1 MLLGRTAS
9 GLYWMY
15 RYIERAEN
23 IARIVDAG
31 LRMALTRTSDAPAE
45 WSSVLVSSG
54 TDDGYR
60 QKYDAYA
67 ADTVTD
73 YLLRDR
79 DNPSSV
85 LSCIE
90 AARSNARM
98 VRTALTRE
106 AWESVN
112 GAWLALRRRAA
123 GAGER
128 TAGRARPGEAR
139 NRADPRQLYST
150 MLRNEIFD
158 FAQIGAF
165 VERADNTARIIDVK
179 YHLLLPSVSHV
190 GTILDNYQ
198 WETILRCVAAHRS
211 YRWVYDVQYKPMNIA
226 DYLILNGRMPRS
238 LRYCYG
244 RVVSS
249 LNLLAKDYGVTPVS
263 RHGHE
268 DPANAVRHLGRAD
281 LQERPARVPDR
292 LHRPQQQPRP
302 KSPRLTTST
311 ETCHATRHPT
321 HLALSVRRSS
331 HPCTATAAAAPA
343 VGRQTVRAWQ
353 VTIDGVEPSL
363 SYADG
368 RQPDRP
374 RAARPRREGR
384 DRRRRGRRRRDAGPR
399 GHPRSS

>member
-98 VRTALTRE
+98 VRTALTRGRG
-106 AWESVN
+106 VN
-112 GAWLALRRRAA
+112 GARAALRRAA

-139 NRADPRQLYST
+139 NRADPRQLLQHDAAQRD
-150 MLRNEIFD
+150 LRF
-158 FAQIGAF
+158 
-165 VERADNTARIIDVK
+165 RADRRVRRARRQHCADHRREIPPAAAVGVARRHDPRQLPVGDDPALRRRAPFVPLGVRRAVQADE
-179 YHLLLPSVSHV
+179 HRRLPDPERPHAALAALLLRARRVEPEPARE
-190 GTILDNYQ
+190 G
-198 WETILRCVAAHRS
+198 LRC
-211 YRWVYDVQYKPMNIA
+211 D
-226 DYLILNGRMPRS
+226 
-238 LRYCYG
+238 
-244 RVVSS
+244 
-249 LNLLAKDYGVTPVS
+249 TPVS

-292 LHRPQQQPRP
+292 LHRPQQQPRA
-302 KSPRLTTST
+302 
-311 ETCHATRHPT
+311 EIAQ
-321 HLALSVRRSS
+321 AYNF
-331 HPCTATAAAAPA
+331 
-343 VGRQTVRAWQ
+343 
-353 VTIDGVEPSL
+353 D
-363 SYADG
+363 
-368 RQPDRP
+368 
-374 RAARPRREGR
+374 
-384 DRRRRGRRRRDAGPR
+384 
-399 GHPRSS
+399 

>member
-54 TDDGYR
+54 ADDGYR

-112 GAWLALRRRAA
+112 GAWLALRRALAQPVPESELPAVLDEVKR
-123 GAGER
+123 E
-128 TAGRARPGEAR
+128 TALILGSF
-139 NRADPRQLYST
+139 YST

-165 VERADNTARIIDVK
+165 IERADNTARIIDVK
-179 YHLLLPSVSHV
+179 YHLLLPSVSQV
-190 GTILDNYQ
+190 GTILDTNH
-198 WETILRCVAAHRS
+198 WESILRSVEAHNS
-211 YRWVYDVQYKPMNIA
+211 YRWVYGVKYKPMNIA
-226 DYLILNGRMPRS
+226 DYLLLNGRMPRS
-238 LRYCYG
+238 LRHCYG
-244 RVVSS
+244 RVMSS
-249 LNLLAKDYGVTPVS
+249 LNLLVKE
-263 RHGHE
+263 HGTAH
-268 DPANAVRHLGRAD
+268 A
-281 LQERPARVPDR
+281 
-292 LHRPQQQPRP
+292 
-302 KSPRLTTST
+302 
-311 ETCHATRHPT
+311 CHD
-321 HLALSVRRSS
+321 
-331 HPCTATAAAAPA
+331 TAA
-343 VGRQTVRAWQ
+343 QTLTMLSDS
-353 VTIDGVEPSL
+353 TIERIFKNGLHEFL
-363 SYADG
+363 TG
-368 RQPDRP
+368 FI
-374 RAARPRREGR
+374 RRNQQLGL
-384 DRRRRGRRRRDAGPR
+384 DIAQAYNFD
-399 GHPRSS
+399 